1 MENGGLTTS
10 LLVSFQQILIQSS
23 SSDEEMSAVT
33 LPHVG
38 SLPRHEQRT
47 QHNMPALV
55 QEQLLK
61 HLDFLHLHET
71 GCWMFAL
78 AGIVIND
85 GHNLPLIR
93 TRPNSVAGGRA
104 GLLRCAVL
112 YKASW

>member
-1 MENGGLTTS
+1 METGRLTTS
-10 LLVSFQQILIQSS
+10 LSVSFEQILIQSS

-38 SLPRHEQRT
+38 SLPRHEHRT
-47 QHNMPALV
+47 QHNTPAPV

-71 GCWMFAL
+71 GCWMFGL
-78 AGIVIND
+78 AGIVINN

-93 TRPNSVAGGRA
+93 ARPNSVAGGE
-104 GLLRCAVL
+104 
-112 YKASW
+112 SWVT